1 MADKEIPLFNRELS
15 WLSFNERV
23 LQEAADT
30 AVPLLERLRF
40 LGIYSNNRDEFF
52 RVRVA
57 TVRRLLRINRKL
69 DLLQGEEPAVLL
81 DKIQK
86 VILDQQVKYEKLY
99 ATLLSALGRNNIH
112 ILNENQ
118 LSQKQQLFVKDY
130 FIREVQSR
138 LFPIML
144 DNATDFPY
152 LKDNSIYLVVR
163 LEQKKGKK
171 EKFIRY
177 ALIEIPR
184 KTIPR
189 FLVLP
194 SPRGKKHIILL
205 DDVIRFN
212 MDRIFSIFE
221 YDHIES
227 YLIKV
232 TRDAELD
239 LDHDLSKSILEKIS
253 RSVKNRKKGLPVRLA
268 YDASIA
274 PDILELLVS
283 RMKFRKSDNLIPGG
297 RIQNTKDF
305 ISLPDLGF
313 PKLRYRK
320 IQPLVHPGFEGN
332 VSHFPVLDKRD
343 ILLNFPYHDFSQ
355 VLNLIRE
362 ASIDPDV
369 TSIKITLYRLAVNS
383 IVASALINAV
393 KNGKIVTVVVELQ
406 ARFDEE
412 ANIYW
417 ANQLQ
422 EEGAKVI
429 HGVPGLKVH
438 SKLLLIQRKNKGE
451 TRKYALI
458 STGNFNEDTSAIYS
472 DTALITSDRRIT
484 EEVEKLF
491 SFYQDNYKV
500 GKYKHLVTAPWDMRK
515 YFLHLINKEI
525 NQARKGKEAY
535 IWMKMNSLVDKD
547 IIAKLYQASQE
558 GVKIK
563 LIIRGICS
571 LIPGIKGLSDNIEV
585 ISIVDKFLEHSRIF
599 IFGAGGDE
607 KIFLSSADMMSRN
620 LDHRS
625 EVAVPVYSQ
634 EIKKELRDY
643 LLIQFRDNCKARV
656 IDQKQDNRYRKSS
669 ARKKHR
675 AQEELYRFYQQ
686 KKK

>member
-152 LKDNSIYLVVR
+152 LKDNSIYLVVK